1 MEVRKLE
8 GLSALQE
15 VSLAG
20 NPVARQHEYRL
31 TLIQRLSALRT
42 LDAIPIGDEE
52 RVRAEMYLLEQT
64 ALQQAALAAAGAATG
79 PLGSLELLAPAPPDL
94 LPSAAAGSGMLLGR
108 NLSVPLQAAGFVA
121 SSSGPIRITNVSLFN
136 VTQTANLIGARAQHT
151 ADRALLYCVSTEH
164 RVSQNGTALQCIG
177 NNEDY

>member
-1 MEVRKLE
+1 MQIRKYKHEKVKEIWAVDRETYSYELQSLAEVRKLE
-8 GLSALQE
+8 CLGALQE

-31 TLIQRLSALRT
+31 TLIQRLGALRT

-52 RVRAEMYLLEQT
+52 RVRAEMYQLEQQ

-79 PLGSLELLAPAPPDL
+79 PLGSLELLAPSQPDL
-94 LPSAAAGSGMLLGR
+94 LPSAAAVLGR
-108 NLSVPLQAAGFVA
+108 NLSVPLQPGFVA

-136 VTQTANLIGARAQHT
+136 VTQTASFIGMRT
-151 ADRALLYCVSTEH
+151 RALT
-164 RVSQNGTALQCIG
+164 GTSL
-177 NNEDY
+177 N